1 VRGKHRTMPSLIV
14 VIVCITL
21 GVAGFV
27 VAVVGAFWCGQA
39 REENRANRYLRSLS
53 HLYTPDGKGKP

>member
-1 VRGKHRTMPSLIV
+1 MPSLIV

-21 GVAGFV
+21 GVAGLV